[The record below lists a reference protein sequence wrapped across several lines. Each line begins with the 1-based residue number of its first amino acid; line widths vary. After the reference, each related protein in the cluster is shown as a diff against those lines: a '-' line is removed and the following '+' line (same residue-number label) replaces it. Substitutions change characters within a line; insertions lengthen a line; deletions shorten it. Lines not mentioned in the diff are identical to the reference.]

1 MKKNIIFIT
10 TLLFLLG
17 ILGIVLYLFIGTF
30 MIVKYD
36 SSISDELLEN
46 LERLNIT
53 LEKGEYLIYEDHIEY
68 FTIEKYKGLTK
79 VSEQKITYRTIEKS
93 NFYFNKYF
101 REKLGIVFYPI
112 DMVINFM
119 ERLENLSSQ
128 EPSITV
134 PDIKEPFSRTSFY

>member
-79 VSEQKITYRTIEKS
+79 VSEQKIKYRTIEKS

-101 REKLGIVFYPI
+101 REKFLVPYQIAILLLFVLI
-112 DMVINFM
+112 IINFFIIIQNIFQT
-119 ERLENLSSQ
+119 RKDFTKL
-128 EPSITV
+128 
-134 PDIKEPFSRTSFY
+134 

>member
-101 REKLGIVFYPI
+101 REKFLVPYQIAILLLFVLI
-112 DMVINFM
+112 IINFFIIIQNIFQT
-119 ERLENLSSQ
+119 RKDFTKL
-128 EPSITV
+128 
-134 PDIKEPFSRTSFY
+134 